1 METIEISNFTDLPFG
16 ENTHQVAAIAKIEE
30 GIDYEILSENKEN
43 DINYKHVLYR
53 RK

>member
-30 GIDYEILSENKEN
+30 GIDYEILSENK
-43 DINYKHVLYR
+43 DLTYIDFWT
-53 RK
+53 

>member
-30 GIDYEILSENKEN
+30 GIDLSL
-43 DINYKHVLYR
+43 IHI
-53 RK
+53 